1 MNKTTRR
8 DFLSLSAL
16 AAVGGAALALAGRH
30 SLLHG
35 AGRSGGKPNVIVFL
49 VDDMGWIDS
58 ATYGSKYYQTPNMT
72 RLAKRGVLF
81 TDAYAAS
88 PLCSPTRAS
97 IMSGQYPARMGLT
110 VAITPKCVA
119 NPKALPAN
127 GNSYCGRVQGRDRMP
142 LEIYT
147 LAEALKDGGYT
158 TAHIGKWHLAP
169 NRDGQKFY
177 ADNQGFDFV
186 IGGAHLPGPPDYYS
200 PYARKGRG
208 IRNLK
213 PGPKGEYLNERL
225 AGESI
230 KWIDSV
236 KDSGKP
242 FYLNFWHYAVHS
254 PIIPKRDLMPKYT
267 KRRDPKNVQRC
278 PEMATML
285 ESMDTSLGILLD
297 FMDRPENRELKSN
310 TLLIFTSDNGGMIHK
325 EVKGNQ
331 VTSNRPLR
339 GGKGNTYEGGIRE
352 PWIVKPG
359 TVCRTPVQS
368 TDIYPTVLEAAGLK
382 RRASIPLDGRSIV
395 PLLNGE
401 AMERGPIFTHF
412 PHDMGALCAPS
423 TSVRAGDWKL
433 IRFYH
438 AGKNAASHA
447 YELFDLK
454 RDPSEAIN
462 LAAYF
467 PEKVRELDQ
476 LIESFLEDTEALV
489 PLGNS
494 KYKGD
499 PQATRTAQSLNKA
512 PKRPRSLRLP
522 GSAIKT
528 AKEGNRRIQLTDQD
542 DQARQTHALVLE
554 GSEWV
559 RVRNNDD
566 GSVELR
572 WDAAPKNG
580 SAKILF
586 GWKGGTIPQ
595 EINSATIPP
604 CELELS
610 ARGSKITH
618 EYEFTMPSPSQSA
631 AKAPAPKRRWQDQF
645 FKNRD
650 RNGDGAITLE
660 EFIGNPKGRN
670 VPSLTKRFKKIDSNG
685 DGKLLLE
692 ELKKQT
698 R

>member
-1 MNKTTRR
+1 MNK
-8 DFLSLSAL
+8 
-16 AAVGGAALALAGRH
+16 AVITLALSG
-30 SLLHG
+30 LLFSPIG
-35 AGRSGGKPNVIVFL
+35 AMAAPKAPNVIVIL
-49 VDDMGWIDS
+49 IDDMGWADS
-58 ATYGSKYYQTPNMT
+58 APYGSQYYDTPNLT
-72 RLAKRGVLF
+72 RLCRDGMRF
-81 TDAYAAS
+81 TDAYAAA

-97 IMSGQYPARMGLT
+97 IMSGQHPARIRMT
-110 VAITPKCVA
+110 QAVTPKDVPE
-119 NPKALPAN
+119 PKALPPRPDEYS
-127 GNSYCGRVQGRDRMP
+127 GLVQNRNNMP
-142 LEIYT
+142 LEVFT
-147 LAEALKDGGYT
+147 LAEALKEAGYS
-158 TAHIGKWHLAP
+158 TAHIGKWHLSPPGAQFAEG
-169 NRDGQKFY
+169 DSSY
-177 ADNQGFDFV
+177 HAENQGFDFV

-213 PGPKGEYLNERL
+213 PGPEGEYLNERL
-225 AGESI
+225 AEESI

-242 FYLNFWHYAVHS
+242 FYLNFWHYAVHG
-254 PIIPKRDLMPKYT
+254 PIIPKKDLLSKYNE
-267 KRRDPKNVQRC
+267 RRDPNAGQRC

-285 ESMDTSLGILLD
+285 DSMDNSIGILLEWLD
-297 FMDRPENRELKSN
+297 KPANRELKEN
-310 TLLIFTSDNGGMIHK
+310 TLIILTSDNGGVIH
-325 EVKGNQ
+325 NQ
-331 VTSNRPLR
+331 VDGNPWTSNRPLR
-339 GGKGNTYEGGIRE
+339 GGKGNTYEGGVRE
-352 PWIVKPG
+352 PWIVRWPGKIEAG
-359 TVCRTPVQS
+359 TVCGEPVQS
-368 TDIYPTVLEAAGLK
+368 TDIYPTVMEIAGLK
-382 RRASIPLDGRSIV
+382 LRDGIPMDGRSIV

-412 PHDMGALCAPS
+412 PHNMGALCAPS

-512 PKRPRSLRLP
+512 PKRPRALRLP
-522 GSAIKT
+522 APAIKPAT
-528 AKEGNRRIQLTDQD
+528 AGNRLIQLADQD
-542 DQARQTHALVLE
+542 GAPRSTHALVLE
-554 GSEWV
+554 GSDWV
-559 RVRNNDD
+559 RVRNNPD

-580 SAKILF
+580 SAKVLF
-586 GWKGGTIPQ
+586 GWKGGAIPQ
-595 EINSATIPP
+595 EINAATIPP

-631 AKAPAPKRRWQDQF
+631 AKAPAPKRRSQDQF
-645 FKNRD
+645 FKSRD
-650 RNGDGAITLE
+650 LNGDGFVTLE
-660 EFIGNPKGRN
+660 EFIGDPKNRN
-670 VPSLTKRFKKIDSNG
+670 VPVLTKRYRQLDSNG

>member
-1 MNKTTRR
+1 MKSPNLLDPVGFPVFMKHR
-8 DFLSLSAL
+8 LNVAL
-16 AAVGGAALALAGRH
+16 LTVFTAFIGWSSSMAAER
-30 SLLHG
+30 
-35 AGRSGGKPNVIVFL
+35 PNVIMIL
-49 VDDMGWIDS
+49 VDDMGWMDS
-58 ATYGSKYYQTPNMT
+58 STYGSKYYQTPNLS
-72 RLAKRGVLF
+72 RLAKDGMMF

-119 NPKALPAN
+119 NPKALPAD
-127 GNSYCGRVQGRDRMP
+127 GKSYCGRVQGRDRMP

-147 LAEALKDGGYT
+147 LAEALKGGGYT

-169 NRDGQKFY
+169 KRNGQKFY
-177 ADNQGFDFV
+177 ADNQGFGFV
-186 IGGAHLPGPPDYYS
+186 IGGTHLPGPPDYYS
-200 PYARKGRG
+200 PYKNG

-225 AGESI
+225 AEESI

-242 FYLNFWHYAVHS
+242 FYLNFWHYAVHG
-254 PIIPKRDLMPKYT
+254 PIIPKKDLLPKYNQ
-267 KRRDPKNVQRC
+267 RRDPNADQRC

-285 ESMDTSLGILLD
+285 DSMDNSIGILLEWLD
-297 FMDRPENRELKSN
+297 KPANRELKEN
-310 TLLIFTSDNGGMIHK
+310 ALIILTSDNGGVIHN
-325 EVKGNQ
+325 EADGNPW
-331 VTSNRPLR
+331 TSNRPLR
-339 GGKGNTYEGGIRE
+339 GGKGNTYEGGVRE
-352 PWIVKPG
+352 PWIVRWPGKIEAG
-359 TVCRTPVQS
+359 TVCGEPVQS
-368 TDIYPTVLEAAGLK
+368 TDIYPTVMEIAGLK
-382 RRASIPLDGRSIV
+382 LRDGIPMDGRSIV

-412 PHDMGALCAPS
+412 PHNMGALCAPS

-494 KYKGD
+494 KYTGD
-499 PQATRTAQSLNKA
+499 PQAMRTAQSLNKA
-512 PKRPRSLRLP
+512 PKRPRALRLP
-522 GSAIKT
+522 APAIKPAT
-528 AKEGNRRIQLTDQD
+528 AGNRLIQLADQD
-542 DQARQTHALVLE
+542 GAPRSTHALVLE

-566 GSVELR
+566 GSVELN
-572 WDAAPKNG
+572 WDAAPQKAT
-580 SAKILF
+580 AKILF

-595 EINSATIPP
+595 EINSATIPA

-610 ARGSKITH
+610 ARGSQVTR
-618 EYEFTMPSPSQSA
+618 EFAMQLPAQPKPQTP
-631 AKAPAPKRRWQDQF
+631 APASNRQGRSQDQF
-645 FKNRD
+645 FKSRD
-650 RNGDGAITLE
+650 RDGIPAHHEPPGVTYVP
-660 EFIGNPKGRN
+660 PK
-670 VPSLTKRFKKIDSNG
+670 PSVRANRQQKKN
-685 DGKLLLE
+685 
-692 ELKKQT
+692 
-698 R
+698 